1 MKKIF
6 ALLTAAFISLNAAG
20 QDDMPDFS
28 GFESDM
34 IKPAANLGVNF
45 CGGITYD
52 FGFIGENAAL
62 GCTGVVGANFY
73 NKLRVGGYF
82 NGLLG
87 ISDYSSRYYD
97 DLYFFYGGFGGF
109 VSPKLLSDRKVS
121 INIPVKIGYGFV
133 SLDGISS
140 SGSNSK
146 EIDSKT
152 VFAVTPGIMM
162 EINFCR
168 FFGMLV
174 GMNLTITS
182 DAKLY
187 NDYGDE
193 VLDKNGLNKIMFS
206 IGGIFGKTK

>member
-6 ALLTAAFISLNAAG
+6 ALLAAAFITLSAAG

-34 IKPAANLGVNF
+34 IKPASDNGVHF
-45 CGGITYD
+45 CGGVTYD
-52 FGFIGENAAL
+52 LGFIGENAAL

-82 NGLLG
+82 NGMLG

-97 DLYFFYGGFGGF
+97 DLYNVYGGIGGF
-109 VSPKLLSDRKVS
+109 VSPRLLPDKKVS
-121 INIPVKIGYGFV
+121 INIPVKVGCGFI
-133 SLDGISS
+133 SLDGIDSY
-140 SGSNSK
+140 GNRNE

-152 VFAVTPGIMM
+152 VFAVTPGVMM

-168 FFGMLV
+168 FFSMLV
-174 GMNLTITS
+174 GVNFMITS
-182 DAKLY
+182 DATLY

-193 VLDKNGLNKIMFS
+193 TLDKNGLNRIMFS
-206 IGGIFGKTK
+206 IGGIFGKH

>member
-6 ALLTAAFISLNAAG
+6 TLLAAALISLSAAG

-34 IKPAANLGVNF
+34 IKPATNSGVNF

-52 FGFIGENAAL
+52 FGFIGENAAA
-62 GCTGVVGANFY
+62 GCTGLVGANFY

-87 ISDYSSRYYD
+87 VSDYSGRYYYD
-97 DLYFFYGGFGGF
+97 DLTLFYGSFGGF
-109 VSPKLLSDRKVS
+109 VSPRLLPDKKVS
-121 INIPVKIGYGFV
+121 INIPVKIGCGFASLEDIYGT
-133 SLDGISS
+133 SS
-140 SGSNSK
+140 QD
-146 EIDSKT
+146 IDSKT
-152 VFAVTPGIMM
+152 LFAVTPGVMM

-168 FFGMLV
+168 FFGMLIGV
-174 GMNLTITS
+174 NFTITS
-182 DAKLY
+182 DASLH
-187 NDYGDE
+187 DEYGDE
-193 VLDKNGLNKIMFS
+193 VLDKNGLNRIMFS